1 VKLKPKKRLRSYSRI
16 SKDRSVNSCKLIAWA
31 LLQVLIICSIGNA
44 FQVPNFINRVPV
56 DHYAGVSAPCSDL
69 QKARLSAISDV
80 IRQILGSINAKYNH
94 SYTNKISGSPKEP
107 RMQIQDNFSR
117 VASGIVL
124 DVEKN
129 ITRASHIQNRSKK
142 YICFILVKYPD
153 SKIKEMRRL
162 SRCAKIVGSVLSES
176 GRILRVKVTET
187 NGVAVTL
194 SSADITVRK
203 NNRFAKMINFC
214 IWKVPHGSK
223 DSFSTALNPVK
234 ICAGSSIIKIDIA
247 GIKKGF
253 RDYLLGAKL
262 NCNIKINGVD
272 EIGRPVSTSIKF

>member
-1 VKLKPKKRLRSYSRI
+1 MAYTPELSNYQSCTLRRI
-16 SKDRSVNSCKLIAWA
+16 A
-31 LLQVLIICSIGNA
+31 
-44 FQVPNFINRVPV
+44 
-56 DHYAGVSAPCSDL
+56 CSDL

-80 IRQILGSINAKYNH
+80 VRQILGSINAKYNH

-117 VASGIVL
+117 IASGVVL
-124 DVEKN
+124 GIEQN

-153 SKIKEMRRL
+153 SKIKEMKRL
-162 SRCAKIVGSVLSES
+162 SRCANIIGSILSEQ
-176 GRILRVKVTET
+176 GRNLRLKVTET

-194 SSADITVRK
+194 SSAEVTVHRENK
-203 NNRFAKMINFC
+203 LAGIYNFC
-214 IWKVPHGSK
+214 IWKVPNRSK
-223 DSFSTALNPVK
+223 DSFSIAMDPVK
-234 ICAGSSIIKIDIA
+234 ICGGSSIVKFDIA

-253 RDYLLGAKL
+253 RNYFLGAKL
-262 NCNIKINGVD
+262 NCNITINGVD